1 MWVQAITV
9 AQQVDHFELVAAA
22 FDICHQLVCVDP
34 ASWADKEIVT
44 ILAYSF
50 SVLLD
55 LVLTRLRA
63 A

>member
-1 MWVQAITV
+1 M
-9 AQQVDHFELVAAA
+9 DHFELVAAA
-22 FDICHQLVCVDP
+22 FDICLQLVCVDP

-55 LVLTRLRA
+55 LVLTHLRA